1 MYDKLYH
8 PIAQKLYTLLR
19 IRGFF
24 DILMRLRHMP
34 VNQINMKTILLLTK
48 TETSS
53 FKAVRDSLLPL
64 TKERGWAI
72 HVFSVGTLE
81 KASRLVKVWNP
92 DGCIVYC
99 AMPGGLNGNFGVW
112 RKPTVTIN
120 APRPVRGATSVVH
133 DSCSTGL
140 LAARELLS
148 LGLDNFAFFA
158 AGACKPWVE
167 TRFKH
172 FSSEIERRG
181 LQVRRYHGGSVGA
194 WLESLTK
201 PCGLF
206 AANDIAAER
215 IVSEAIAVGIS
226 VPNDI
231 SLVSCDDDPQICEH
245 MEVTISSV
253 RPDFPKCAAL
263 AVNAMS
269 RAMETKR
276 NGGELVYGDIG
287 VTRRASTRPIAGCP
301 VQVSAMLEYIRL
313 NALSGISSSDVLKRF
328 PVSRRT
334 AETRFRKT
342 VGHSIVDEIQSVR
355 LAGVKRLLADPLV
368 KIGSIASRVGYD
380 SENFLTRLFKRET
393 GQTPSQW
400 RHSMCKPSKPL
411 ELVGT
416 SPAEPL
422 QQRQSRCHS

>member
-1 MYDKLYH
+1 
-8 PIAQKLYTLLR
+8 
-19 IRGFF
+19 
-24 DILMRLRHMP
+24 
-34 VNQINMKTILLLTK
+34 MKTILLLTK
-48 TETSS
+48 TETPS
-53 FKAVRDSLLPL
+53 FKAVRDSLLSL

-72 HVFSVGTLE
+72 HVFSVGTLA
-81 KASRLVKVWNP
+81 KASRLVKAWDP

-120 APRPVRGATSVVH
+120 SPRPVRGAASVVH
-133 DSCSTGL
+133 DSRTTGS

-158 AGACKPWVE
+158 TGANKPWAE
-167 TRFKH
+167 TRFRH
-172 FSSEIERRG
+172 FAAEIERRG
-181 LQVRRYHGGSVGA
+181 LHVLRYRSGSVGG
-194 WLESLTK
+194 WLESLPK

-215 IVSEAIAVGIS
+215 IVSEAFAAGIS

-231 SLVSCDDDPQICEH
+231 ALIGCDDDPQICEH

-253 RPDFPKCAAL
+253 RPDFPRCAAL
-263 AVNAMS
+263 AVDAIS

-276 NGGELVYGDIG
+276 CGGELVYGDIG
-287 VTRRASTRPIAGCP
+287 VTRRASTRPMAGCP
-301 VQVSAMLEYIRL
+301 AQISAMLEYIRL
-313 NALSGISSSDVLKRF
+313 NALSGISASDVLKRF
-328 PVSRRT
+328 PGSRRT

-342 VGHSIVDEIQSVR
+342 IGHSIVDEIQSVR
-355 LAGVKRLLADPLV
+355 LAAVKRLLADPLV

-400 RHSMCKPSKPL
+400 RNSMRTKNTTPP
-411 ELVGT
+411 
-416 SPAEPL
+416 
-422 QQRQSRCHS
+422 H